1 MLPIEGRIDAGNFV
15 GLLLIFYRNAQQ
27 IVVINKS

>member
-1 MLPIEGRIDAGNFV
+1 MFPTEGCVDAGNVV
-15 GLLLIFYRNAQQ
+15 GLLLIFYRNTQQ